1 MAFCSYSKEFDN
13 AYTIVDN
20 KFITKYLPE
29 ADGFAVKVYLY
40 GLFLCTKADSD
51 FTLSSMAEVL
61 QTTEEKIAEAYAFWE
76 DYDLVEILCK
86 EPFTVQYLPVRSAVG
101 RPKKIRYEQYAD
113 FNKELQRKLQRVGK
127 YVSPAD
133 YMKYMRFLEETSL
146 QPQALLLIVEYCITK
161 QGEAISPSYVFNK
174 AKKLVKNGCI
184 TFEQVEKEL
193 SNYNAHEGD
202 IVAIY
207 NAMSVYGR
215 TPDDSDYALYAKWTE
230 TLGFKQGAILAAARK
245 MKRGSLTSLS
255 LTLEDLAEKGKLT
268 ATEIEEYLTARES
281 LTSLAFRLGRKL
293 GVKVQNPAPYVDEY
307 VEKWYNY
314 GYEESSLL
322 DLALFCLKSER
333 GGFEGMNVLMDELFQ
348 NGVISPDGVKAFL
361 KEKNDELKLLTK
373 IQALC
378 GNLRKNTATLA
389 LVGTWRQWKFSDEMI
404 LEAAKRSAS
413 GANPIPYMNKILS
426 DWKHADVF
434 TLDAIP
440 AHENTGSAKTFVNAQ
455 VEAINAK
462 SDRDRYYAILREKA
476 QARVDEALKKAN
488 GEPRFKELSS
498 SLSKMELALAK
509 AEIYEPDTLPTLRSR
524 KKALLTERKDVLS
537 ALGMTEADLLP
548 QFVCKK
554 CNDTG
559 FAKGGA
565 ACDCYKK

>member
-20 KFITKYLPE
+20 KFITKYLPI
-29 ADGFAVKVYLY
+29 ADDFAVKVYLY
-40 GLFLCTKADSD
+40 GLYLCARTESD

-61 QTTEEKIAEAYAFWE
+61 QTTAEKIAEAYAFWE

-101 RPKKIRYEQYAD
+101 KPKKIHYEQYAD

-245 MKRGSLTSLS
+245 VKRGSLTSLS
-255 LTLEDLAEKGKLT
+255 LTLEDLAEKSKLT
-268 ATEIEEYLTARES
+268 AAEIEEYLQDRETLTA
-281 LTSLAFRLGRKL
+281 LAFRLGRKL

-314 GYEESSLL
+314 GFEESSLL

-333 GGFEGMNVLMDELFQ
+333 GGFEGMHALVEELFQ
-348 NGVISPDGVKAFL
+348 NGVVSPDNVKAFL
-361 KEKNDELKLLTK
+361 KEKNDELKLFTK
-373 IQALC
+373 IQAVC
-378 GNLRKNTATLA
+378 GNLRKNAATMA

-413 GANPIPYMNKILS
+413 GSNPIPYMNKILS

-434 TLDAIP
+434 TLQAIP
-440 AHENTGSAKTFVNAQ
+440 AHESTNVAKSFANAQ

-462 SDRDRYYAILREKA
+462 ADRERYYAILREKA
-476 QARVDEALKKAN
+476 QARVDQALQKAN
-488 GEPRFKELSS
+488 GEPRFKEISS

-509 AEIYEPDTLPTLRSR
+509 AEIYEPDTLPALRSR
-524 KKALLTERKDVLS
+524 KKALLSERKEVLS

-548 QFVCKK
+548 QFTCKK
-554 CNDTG
+554 CSDTG